1 MRLNSFLS
9 TFLLLSIGGSLS
21 AGALNRSQRLQ
32 VPVYFEKNV
41 GQVDLKVAF
50 VAHTPTARVFLTRQG
65 ATFLPLGVDRPI
77 PTQLTFK
84 GSSAP
89 RSMRGRK
96 PRKAVSR
103 YVSPS
108 GESIAPHYAE
118 VQAEG
123 IYPGIDVLYHG
134 DPQRFEYD
142 FIVRPKADP
151 SLIQMRI
158 TGSKQVELSAAGE
171 LIAGGL
177 RFEKPVAFQHVD
189 GVRKVVSAE
198 YVLSSDGLVSFQ
210 LGDYDSSLPLIID
223 PVVEYATYLG
233 GAGADVAADV
243 VVNSRGEAHVVG
255 ISRSLNFPV
264 SPGAA
269 QPNFRGG
276 GCSSGIAPVACF
288 DIVVAKLNASGT
300 GLVYATYFGGSGDDR
315 PADADLDSDGNLYI
329 TGTTES
335 ADWPLTIASDAP
347 AGRDP
352 RRGDAFLLRL
362 NPDGSVGSSAVAAGS
377 EGESGLGVAAV
388 GLGAVV
394 VGHTRS
400 SDFPV
405 SSDAGQKTKAGDS
418 DRIDAFIAIFS
429 ADGAR
434 LRSTYLGGSLD
445 DSATS
450 VDASPDG
457 RRIVVT
463 GWTASSDFPDPSGSQ
478 TGLTAAKADAFIAN
492 FTSELRLANAS
503 LYGGSEADA
512 GVEVEIGPAGLA
524 TIIGSTQSRDLPTT
538 PRSVLPIWKR
548 SQGFLAR
555 FAPGQTRL
563 EYATYVLGSADDLA
577 VDPAGNMYVAGKVN
591 STSPLFGRPIQP
603 GCDGSL
609 LRKISPDGQRMTFSG
624 FVPGL
629 GSIDS
634 ASSDTVYSAGTDV
647 TGSLTTT
654 AGAPQA
660 NHAGQADVYVTKLS
674 VLEDDQISITCVEN
688 AGSYF
693 AGELSP
699 GQIVSVFGS
708 GLGRHLPAG
717 LIVRDGLVTTEID
730 RIRVL
735 FDGTPGAMLFT
746 HWNQINVVAPYSI
759 EGRDTVSIQVEK
771 DGVLSDPF
779 EVPVA
784 DAHPGLFTIDSTGS
798 GIGAIL
804 NEDGTR
810 NTGQNP
816 APAGSL
822 VTLFGT
828 GEGATSPAGIDG
840 LVAPMTVDSLP
851 RPVQAVGVRIAG
863 RVAEVT
869 FAGGAPGLVS
879 GVLQLNVRIP
889 PGTPPGPALVVVTI
903 GGRSNRQPVTVI
915 VQ

>member
-492 FTSELRLANAS
+492 FSSELRLANAS
-503 LYGGSEADA
+503 LYGGSEAD
-512 GVEVEIGPAGLA
+512 
-524 TIIGSTQSRDLPTT
+524 
-538 PRSVLPIWKR
+538 
-548 SQGFLAR
+548 
-555 FAPGQTRL
+555 
-563 EYATYVLGSADDLA
+563 
-577 VDPAGNMYVAGKVN
+577 
-591 STSPLFGRPIQP
+591 
-603 GCDGSL
+603 
-609 LRKISPDGQRMTFSG
+609 
-624 FVPGL
+624 
-629 GSIDS
+629 
-634 ASSDTVYSAGTDV
+634 
-647 TGSLTTT
+647 
-654 AGAPQA
+654 
-660 NHAGQADVYVTKLS
+660 
-674 VLEDDQISITCVEN
+674 